1 MLILCWHKG
10 YASFMI
16 LPSIFGLVFWVISL
30 SIFATFFPLLFCFY
44 HILIFVSAHVVSA
57 GIGWRQLASVGVGWH
72 RLVGVGWPQLTSAT
86 KSAHHWPFES
96 PSDNLISLSYL
107 FYAGLQCEFIR
118 ICNQKKLKEENE
130 GKPALKIRTSQKPGF
145 PSNQTHHYSRGAYLQ
160 SK

>member
-1 MLILCWHKG
+1 MSCRLALVGVSWHRL
-10 YASFMI
+10 A
-16 LPSIFGLVFWVISL
+16 L
-30 SIFATFFPLLFCFY
+30 
-44 HILIFVSAHVVSA
+44 A
-57 GIGWRQLASVGVGWH
+57 GIGWLVLAGLSSLAEPNQLIID
-72 RLVGVGWPQLTSAT
+72 PC
-86 KSAHHWPFES
+86 ES